1 MRRYHSTVVIIVLNV
16 IMIVPAFAGL
26 SATHEPVRAV
36 FFPYQ
41 DGLPQQAGI
50 APGMTIDRDNWQAA
64 EPVLLPEILTLIQ
77 AGDFRIRIQATTDL
91 PVRTPYLE
99 ASLAHAQRVRLTEAG
114 QVEHYWAGRPFP
126 MLDAADPRAGL
137 KALWNFRYRDLPQTL
152 DIRAYVRGINSAGT
166 VDRSNV
172 GRMRMR
178 FGLHRVGDERNDPQW
193 QKKGV
198 YMKAT
203 FRLIEPADQ
212 EGRMRIMTVFD
223 DDSQPQEIL
232 SYNPL
237 NRRIR
242 KSHSNLL
249 TRMGGG
255 RYDILMEEQPPL
267 YFIGY
272 LHEYDWTYLGER
284 ILLLPG
290 FLRADEVRFGGKNDW
305 YPDAPWELR
314 RVVAV
319 GSMPKGGHP
328 YGKRVFYLDV
338 QTYALLTVL
347 SYDAHGQ
354 FARLTLNVHG
364 HPDYVPGAHGVRT
377 PVPLGMSWV
386 NVQHDDAT
394 VFTAGTP
401 RLNGPDSPRRYDLME
416 LLRMGK

>member
-1 MRRYHSTVVIIVLNV
+1 MPGYHRLVVTIVLSV
-16 IMIVPAFAGL
+16 LSSVPAFAVL
-26 SATHEPVRAV
+26 AASPESVRAV

-41 DGLPQQAGI
+41 DGLPQQPGI

-64 EPVLLPEILTLIQ
+64 EAVLLPEILSLIQ

-99 ASLAHAQRVRLTEAG
+99 ASLAHAQQARLTETG
-114 QVEHYWAGRPFP
+114 QVEDYQAGRPFP
-126 MLDAADPRAGL
+126 VLDAADPQAGL

-166 VDRSNV
+166 IDRSNV

-178 FGLHRVGDERNDPQW
+178 FGMHRVGDEHNDPQW
-193 QKKGV
+193 QEKGI
-198 YMKAT
+198 YMRAT
-203 FRLIEPADQ
+203 FRLIAPADQ

-249 TRMGGG
+249 ARMGGG

-272 LHEYDWTYLGER
+272 LHEYEWTYLGER
-284 ILLLPG
+284 VLLLPG
-290 FLRADEVRFGGKNDW
+290 FLQADEVSFGGKNNW
-305 YPDAPWELR
+305 YPEAPWELR

-319 GSMPKGGHP
+319 ESMPKAGHP
-328 YGKRVFYLDV
+328 YGRRVFYLDV
-338 QTYALLTVL
+338 QTYALLAVL
-347 SYDAHGQ
+347 SYDADGQ

-364 HPDYVPGAHGVRT
+364 HPDHVPGAQGVRM

-386 NVQHDDAT
+386 NVQREDAA
-394 VFTAGTP
+394 VFTAGAP

>member
-1 MRRYHSTVVIIVLNV
+1 MRKYHSLVVTLVLSV
-16 IMIVPAFAGL
+16 ITFVPAFVAL
-26 SATHEPVRAV
+26 SATPESVRSV

-41 DGLPQQAGI
+41 DGLPQHPGI
-50 APGMTIDRDNWQAA
+50 APGMTIDQDNWQAV
-64 EPVLLPEILTLIQ
+64 EPVLLPEILPLIQ
-77 AGDFRIRIQATTDL
+77 AGDFRIPIQATTDL

-99 ASLAHAQRVRLTEAG
+99 ASLAHAQQVRLTETG
-114 QVEHYWAGRPFP
+114 QVEDYQAGRPFP
-126 MLDAADPRAGL
+126 VLDAADPQAGL

-166 VDRSNV
+166 IDRSNV

-178 FGLHRVGDERNDPQW
+178 FGMHRVGDEQNDPQW
-193 QKKGV
+193 QEKGV
-198 YMKAT
+198 YMRAT
-203 FRLIEPADQ
+203 FRLIAPADQ

-232 SYNPL
+232 SYNPQ

-255 RYDILMEEQPPL
+255 RYPILMEEQPPL

-272 LHEYDWTYLGER
+272 LHEYEWTYLGER
-284 ILLLPG
+284 VLLLPG
-290 FLRADEVRFGGKNDW
+290 FLQADEVRFGGKNNW

-319 GSMPKGGHP
+319 EAMPKGDHP
-328 YGKRVFYLDV
+328 YGKRVFYLDG
-338 QTYALLTVL
+338 QTYALLAVL
-347 SYDAHGQ
+347 SYDSQEQ

-364 HPDYVPGAHGVRT
+364 HPDYVPGAQGIRM

-386 NVQHDDAT
+386 NVQRDDAA
-394 VFTAGTP
+394 VFRAGTP
-401 RLNGPDSPRRYDLME
+401 RFNGPDSPRRYDMME